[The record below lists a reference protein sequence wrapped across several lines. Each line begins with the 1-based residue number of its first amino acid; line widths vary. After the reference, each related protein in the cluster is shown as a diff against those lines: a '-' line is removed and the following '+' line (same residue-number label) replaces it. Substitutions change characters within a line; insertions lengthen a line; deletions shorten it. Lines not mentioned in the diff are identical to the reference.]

1 VSSIHPENRNGSPG
15 LGSRLTKYAGTSG
28 QMAWAQQ
35 SKLRYFTLA
44 GSEVMRVFRDFPAQI
59 VQHTIDHLHRSLWI
73 DRP

>member
-1 VSSIHPENRNGSPG
+1 
-15 LGSRLTKYAGTSG
+15 
-28 QMAWAQQ
+28 MAWAQQ

-44 GSEVMRVFRDFPAQI
+44 GSKVMWVFHDFPAQI